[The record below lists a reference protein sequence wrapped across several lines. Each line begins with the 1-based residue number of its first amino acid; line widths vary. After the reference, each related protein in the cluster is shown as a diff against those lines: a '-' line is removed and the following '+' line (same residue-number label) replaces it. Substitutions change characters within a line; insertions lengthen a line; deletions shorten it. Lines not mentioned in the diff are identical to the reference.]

1 MHRLLVR
8 NCTTISNSLRP
19 VNRTTTICFRD
30 SVLRT
35 ARNYRTKAKT
45 DLNDIDAEPLIAKAS
60 RRKKAVIDGDTI
72 ANSTPEVSPETLTKR
87 TRKKK
92 AVAEENPTEDLAIE
106 TPLDTST
113 KRTRRKKAESEEAI
127 TDDVPIETPLE
138 AKLKRGRPK
147 KSVAKEDGAE
157 EAPVETSPIAK
168 SARGRQKKAAIDD
181 FKAELE
187 AQALEDAESEEQ
199 PIIETVKKRKKKKT
213 IEEEEISPAFTPLK
227 LRSYQEEAI
236 EAVLNGVNE
245 GYRRLGLSLATGS
258 GKTVIFTQ
266 LISRLQHPA
275 RPKEA
280 TRTLILAHRTE
291 LVEQAFRHCRRT
303 YPDATIEIE
312 MGNAHSSGQAD
323 ITIASVASLISRSRC
338 EKFDPSTFKL
348 ILIDEAHHAAA
359 NSYKEILDYFGAL
372 DMTQGDMDLKPIVV
386 GVSATLSRADGL
398 PLGKV
403 LDHIVYHRGYVE
415 MIEDNWLCPVQ
426 FTTVQTNVDLSRV
439 KTSGPNG
446 DFAIGEL
453 GRAVN
458 IEQAN
463 ELTVRTWMTKA
474 SQRKST
480 MVFCVDIAHVN
491 EITATFRKYG
501 IDARPVTSHT
511 KSDDRRLRLDEFRNF
526 KFPVLVNC
534 GVFTEGTDVPNVD
547 CILLARPTRSKNLLV
562 QMIGR
567 GMRLHESKKDCHII
581 DMVGNVTRGVITIP
595 TLLGLDPDEI
605 LEGETMEGAK
615 KRLEERKA
623 EREAQ
628 GYPLDAQQLQE
639 AIDPVETSIK
649 AVIPAVTFTHY
660 ASIEDLLADKKQD
673 SPIRTLSRLAWVTIS
688 PYYYILST
696 RGGDLKISI
705 TSIEDATENNPAGYF
720 CVTETQN
727 LPPELAREKNIYKT
741 KPKFIAGGF
750 TDLQVAVNAADN
762 YAYRK
767 FPRALLEHSA
777 PWRRSPATEG
787 QLKMLAKV
795 ISEQKAA
802 TLTKGQAGDMIT
814 RMKHGGIAR
823 FERIQTVRRKQE
835 REEER
840 ERKRQEKVEVKV
852 GAVAGSVFAAMRA
865 GSAGL

>member
-1 MHRLLVR
+1 MTV
-8 NCTTISNSLRP
+8 
-19 VNRTTTICFRD
+19 
-30 SVLRT
+30 
-35 ARNYRTKAKT
+35 
-45 DLNDIDAEPLIAKAS
+45 
-60 RRKKAVIDGDTI
+60 
-72 ANSTPEVSPETLTKR
+72 
-87 TRKKK
+87 
-92 AVAEENPTEDLAIE
+92 ED
-106 TPLDTST
+106 
-113 KRTRRKKAESEEAI
+113 
-127 TDDVPIETPLE
+127 
-138 AKLKRGRPK
+138 
-147 KSVAKEDGAE
+147 
-157 EAPVETSPIAK
+157 
-168 SARGRQKKAAIDD
+168 
-181 FKAELE
+181 
-187 AQALEDAESEEQ
+187 
-199 PIIETVKKRKKKKT
+199 
-213 IEEEEISPAFTPLK
+213 EEISPAFTPIK

-236 EAVLNGVNE
+236 GAVLNGVNM
-245 GYRRLGLSLATGS
+245 GQRRLGLSLATGS

-275 RPKEA
+275 RPNEA
-280 TRTLILAHRTE
+280 TRTLVLAHRTE

-303 YPDATIEIE
+303 YPDATIELE

-323 ITIASVASLISRSRC
+323 ITIASVASLISRGRC

-348 ILIDEAHHAAA
+348 ILIDEAHHAVA
-359 NSYKEILDYFGAL
+359 NSYQTILDYFGAL
-372 DMTQGDMDLKPIVV
+372 DMTQGDMDIKPIVV

-398 PLGKV
+398 ALGKV

-426 FTTVQTNVDLSRV
+426 FTTVQTNIDLSRI

-474 SQRKST
+474 SNRKST
-480 MVFCVDIAHVN
+480 MVFCVNIAHVN

-501 IDARPVTSHT
+501 IDAQPVTSHT

-534 GVFTEGTDVPNVD
+534 GVFTEGTDVPNID
-547 CILLARPTRSKNLLV
+547 CVLLARPTRSKNLLI

-567 GMRLHESKKDCHII
+567 GMRLHDSKKDCHII

-595 TLLGLDPDEI
+595 TLLGLDPDEM
-605 LEGETMEGAK
+605 LDRETMEDAK
-615 KRLEERKA
+615 QRLE

-628 GYPLDAQQLQE
+628 GYSTETQQLQE
-639 AIDPVETSIK
+639 AIDPITTPIK
-649 AVIPAVTFTHY
+649 AVIPTVTFTHY
-660 ASIEDLLADKKQD
+660 ASIEDLLADGKQD

-688 PYYYILST
+688 PTYYILST

-705 TSIEDATENNPAGYF
+705 TSIEDATETNPAGYF

-727 LPPELAREKNIYKT
+727 LPPELVREKGIYKT

-750 TDLQVAVNAADN
+750 MDLQAAVGAADN
-762 YAYRK
+762 YASKK
-767 FPRALLEHSA
+767 FSRTVLEHTA
-777 PWRRSPATEG
+777 YWRKSPATEG

-795 ISEQKAA
+795 ISEERAA
-802 TLTKGQAGDMIT
+802 NLTKGQAGDMIT
-814 RMKHGGIAR
+814 RMKHGGMAR
-823 FERIQTVRRKQE
+823 FDRMQLVRRKQE
-835 REEER
+835 REDER
-840 ERKRQEKVEVKV
+840 ERKRQEKTEVKV
-852 GAVAGSVFAAMRA
+852 GAVAGSVFAALRA